1 MTVDMVGRVA
11 SCLGSRG
18 RCQDGVDMAH
28 SVVDASL
35 WGITVVVVN
44 NLTED
49 RSCDEVMVHTVGWRW
64 ESTMSDGV
72 AVGHFVD
79 VLLEG
84 NPMFVGIEDEGTD
97 GWKVGDVS
105 GGAGS
110 ESLLQTSVKV
120 PLELMG

>member
-1 MTVDMVGRVA
+1 
-11 SCLGSRG
+11 
-18 RCQDGVDMAH
+18 
-28 SVVDASL
+28 
-35 WGITVVVVN
+35 
-44 NLTED
+44 
-49 RSCDEVMVHTVGWRW
+49 
-64 ESTMSDGV
+64 MSDGV

-84 NPMFVGIEDEGTD
+84 NPMFVGIEYEGTD